1 MVDIDAM
8 AEAVDA
14 AALHARPIGQLG
26 DALSVE
32 DAYRIQAR
40 SIERRIARGERRV
53 GVKMGFT
60 SRAKMVQMG
69 VSDLIWGRL
78 TDAMRVDDGGTIEME
93 RYVHPR
99 CEPEIAFLIGKEIAG
114 PITLLEA
121 QNAVEAIAPAI
132 EIIDSRYEGFKFTW
146 TDVVAD
152 NASSSGFVVGSWHRR
167 IDDIPNLGMV
177 MRFDGKPVQ
186 VGSSAAILGQPYRA
200 LADASRLVA
209 LAGERL
215 MPGDIV
221 LAGAATSAEALRPG
235 VSVSLGVQN
244 LGTAEFQV
252 AK

>member
-1 MVDIDAM
+1 MIDIEAM
-8 AEAVDA
+8 AETVDT
-14 AALHARPIGQLG
+14 AALLARPIGQLG
-26 DALSVE
+26 SALSVE
-32 DAYRIQAR
+32 DAYDIQAR
-40 SIERRIARGERRV
+40 SIARRIVRGERRV

-60 SRAKMVQMG
+60 SRAKMIQMG

-78 TDAMRVDDGGTIEME
+78 TDAMRVDDGATIAMD

-114 PITLLEA
+114 PVSMLEA
-121 QNAVEAIAPAI
+121 QQAVAAIAPAI

-152 NASSSGFVVGSWHRR
+152 NASSSGFVVGAWRER
-167 IDDIPNLGMV
+167 PADIANLGMV

-186 VGSSAAILGQPYRA
+186 VGSSAAILGQPFRA
-200 LADASRLVA
+200 LVDAARLVS

-221 LAGAATSAEALRPG
+221 LAGAATPAEALRHG
-235 VSVSLGVQN
+235 LSVSLDVQN
-244 LGTAEFQV
+244 LGSVDFQV

>member
-8 AEAVDA
+8 AEAVDT

-26 DALSVE
+26 TSLSVD
-32 DAYRIQAR
+32 DAYQIQAR

-60 SRAKMVQMG
+60 SKAKMVQMG

-78 TDAMRVDDGGTIEME
+78 TDGMRVDDGSRIEME

-99 CEPEIAFLIGKEIAG
+99 CEPEIAFLIGKEISG
-114 PITLLEA
+114 PLTMLGA
-121 QNAVEAIAPAI
+121 QQAVAAIAPAI

-152 NASSSGFVVGSWHRR
+152 NASSSSFVVGAWREQPT
-167 IDDIPNLGMV
+167 DIANLGMV
-177 MRFDGKPVQ
+177 MRFDGEAVQ
-186 VGSSAAILGQPYRA
+186 VGSSAAILGQPFRA
-200 LADASRLVA
+200 LVDAARLVT

-215 MPGDIV
+215 VPGDIV
-221 LAGAATSAEALRPG
+221 LAGAATPAEALRPG
-235 VSVSLGVQN
+235 LRVSLEVQN
-244 LGTAEFQV
+244 LGSVEFQV
-252 AK
+252 AE